1 MKRQGRRRYRLR
13 MPKRLHV
20 VQIRLDDETLEIM
33 RAEAERQHRAMANLI
48 SAVIKDWAEALKGE
62 QK

>member
-1 MKRQGRRRYRLR
+1 